1 MKNLTVAQ
9 FSDWLES
16 KDAVFMDDD
25 IISFSPFEKDIQEAV
40 YILDMDDDFPE
51 TLLEIDEDG
60 SSIRMMDDGKVIV
73 TNIEVRGDG
82 STYEN
87 DWVFRPLVKEETGQM
102 INAGQVHVMKMC
114 RETETIE
121 DMTSYPDN
129 KHGNDCAEEQFK
141 FYCSE
146 SFSNWDEYSLS
157 DVEACIEN
165 GYEQN
170 SKWKVMIVHF

>member
-1 MKNLTVAQ
+1 MKKLTVAQ
-9 FSDWLES
+9 FSDWLEQN
-16 KDAVFMDDD
+16 DGMLMDGVMV
-25 IISFSPFEKDIQEAV
+25 SFSAFEKDVQEAV

-51 TLLEIDEDG
+51 QLLEIDEDN
-60 SSIRMMDDGKVIV
+60 SSIVMKGNQVIV
-73 TNIEVRGDG
+73 SHHAVDYGD
-82 STYEN
+82 SI
-87 DWVFRPLVKEETGQM
+87 DWVFIPVKKVLEEDIIESGQ
-102 INAGQVHVMKMC
+102 IHVIKLD

-121 DMTSYPDN
+121 DMTSYKDTP
-129 KHGNDCAEEQFK
+129 HGNDCAEEQFK

-146 SFSNWDEYSLS
+146 SFSNWEEYTLS